1 MLNLSLDLVLNK
13 DIFNILLKCFFI
25 NGHLKALSSAWDALV
40 SGVFALRLNKDLQIL
55 NSLWFIYGLDAA
67 SSL

>member
-1 MLNLSLDLVLNK
+1 MELH
-13 DIFNILLKCFFI
+13 F
-25 NGHLKALSSAWDALV
+25 V
-40 SGVFALRLNKDLQIL
+40 SGVFALRLNKDSQIL

>member
-1 MLNLSLDLVLNK
+1 M
-13 DIFNILLKCFFI
+13 DIWKHFPLHGI
-25 NGHLKALSSAWDALV
+25 ALV